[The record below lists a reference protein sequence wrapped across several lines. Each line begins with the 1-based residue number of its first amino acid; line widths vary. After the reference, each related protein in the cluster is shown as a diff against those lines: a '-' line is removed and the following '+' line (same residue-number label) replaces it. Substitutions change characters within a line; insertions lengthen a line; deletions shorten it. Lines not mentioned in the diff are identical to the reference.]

1 MTAIVLLA
9 PIFGMNSEMR
19 ELSERY
25 TQRGF
30 LVVAP
35 DLFAHTHPGPLE
47 RTPEGRQLAMERKAR
62 LDVGRGIDDV
72 LDAIA
77 SARSA
82 AGPDGKVAV
91 MGFCFGGRF
100 AYYAAVRA
108 YVNVAFGIHPTEIG
122 ISLDGSALRSPLS
135 LHFGGADALVPMR
148 EVDAIAAAIGSDP
161 NVETYVYPGAKH
173 SFAIAGADGYD
184 AQAAA
189 LVEERVLRRLEA
201 LP

>member
-9 PIFGMNSEMR
+9 AIFGMNSEMR
-19 ELSERY
+19 ALAQRY
-25 TQRGF
+25 TQRGY

-35 DLFAHTHPGPLE
+35 DLFAHAHPGPLE
-47 RTPEGRQLAMERKAR
+47 RTPEGRQLAMERKAQF
-62 LDVGRGIDDV
+62 DVPRGIEDV
-72 LDAIA
+72 LEAIA

-82 AGPDGKVAV
+82 VGTNGRVAV
-91 MGFCFGGRF
+91 IGFCFGGRF

-108 YVNVAFGIHPTEIG
+108 DVDVAFGIHPTDIG
-122 ISLDGSALRSPLS
+122 MSLDGSVVRSPLS

-148 EVDAIAAAIGSDP
+148 EVDAIRAAIGHDP
-161 NVETYVYPGAKH
+161 KVETFVYPGARH
-173 SFAIAGADGYD
+173 SFAIPGADGYD

-189 LVEERVLRRLEA
+189 VAEERVFSRLEA